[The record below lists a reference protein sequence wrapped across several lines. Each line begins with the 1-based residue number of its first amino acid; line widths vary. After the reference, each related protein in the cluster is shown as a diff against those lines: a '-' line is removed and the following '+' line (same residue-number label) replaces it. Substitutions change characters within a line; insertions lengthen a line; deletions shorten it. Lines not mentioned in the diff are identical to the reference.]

1 VEPGLSKLL
10 DKPPYGPR
18 DEDAFLAE
26 MNLLT
31 EHHLD
36 TCDEYAM
43 VWPDWRP
50 ATAAEELPYLH
61 VGTFKWIDFRS
72 GGSDIKHERTLL
84 SSATTSGTPSRIALD
99 EKSSELQSRSS
110 LAILTDFVGGA
121 IRPLLVIDSARSL
134 RMRGEVSARIAA
146 AMSLR
151 PMASDIYFLLDSAE
165 DPSSMKW
172 NLLERIL
179 DEHDELLVYGF
190 TWILHTAWGAAD
202 IPAEIKAKLAGRSIC
217 FVHSGGWKKLEA
229 ARVNREAFDKGL
241 LSGLSGESRV
251 VDFYGL
257 VEQVGVVYP
266 LCEYGFRHTPV
277 WADVVV
283 RDSLELT
290 PRVGETGQL
299 QLMNVLASGAP
310 YHSVLT
316 EDLGRIVPGDCP
328 CGRSG
333 KRFELLGRLPKS
345 EVRGC
350 ANV

>member
-1 VEPGLSKLL
+1 MSRLL
-10 DKPPYGPR
+10 DNAPYGPR

-26 MNLLT
+26 MNRLT
-31 EHHLD
+31 EHHLNA
-36 TCDEYAM
+36 CDEYAK

-50 ATAAEELPYLH
+50 ATAAEQLPYLH
-61 VGTFKWIDFRS
+61 VSTFKWIDFRS
-72 GGSDIKHERTLL
+72 SGADIKHERTLL

-110 LAILTDFVGGA
+110 LAILADFVGRSA
-121 IRPLLVIDSARSL
+121 RPLLVVDSARSL

-151 PMASDIYFLLDSAE
+151 PLASDIYFLLAAPE

-172 NLLERIL
+172 DALGDIL
-179 DEHDELLVYGF
+179 DQYDEFLVYGF
-190 TWILHTAWGAAD
+190 TWILHTAWGAAAVPD
-202 IPAEIKAKLAGRSIC
+202 EIRSKLAGRKIC

-229 ARVNREAFDKGL
+229 ARVTREAFDDGL
-241 LSGLSGESRV
+241 LAGLSTESKV

-257 VEQVGVVYP
+257 VEQVGVIYP
-266 LCEYGFRHTPV
+266 LCDHGFRHPPV
-277 WADVVV
+277 WADVIV
-283 RDSLELT
+283 RDPITLAPLLNESGL
-290 PRVGETGQL
+290 L
-299 QLMNVLASGAP
+299 QLLNVLASGAP

-316 EDLGRIVPGDCP
+316 EDVGRIIPGECP
-328 CGRSG
+328 CERSG

-345 EVRGC
+345 EARGC

>member
-1 VEPGLSKLL
+1 MTELL
-10 DKPPYGPR
+10 DSAPYGPR
-18 DEDAFLAE
+18 DDAAFLAE
-26 MNLLT
+26 MNRLT
-31 EHHLD
+31 EHHLAA
-36 TCDEYAM
+36 CDEYAR

-50 ATAAEELPYLH
+50 ATTVEQLPYLH
-61 VGTFKWIDFRS
+61 VGTFKWVDFRS
-72 GGSDIKHERTLL
+72 TGKHIKHERTLL
-84 SSATTSGTPSRIALD
+84 SSATTSGTPSRIVLD
-99 EKSSELQSRSS
+99 EKSSKLQARSS
-110 LAILTDFVGGA
+110 LAILSDFVGETP
-121 IRPLLVIDSARSL
+121 RPLLVVDSARSL

-151 PMASDIYFLLDSAE
+151 PLASDIYFLLTTPE

-172 NLLERIL
+172 DLLDKLL
-179 DEHDELLVYGF
+179 DEHDEFLVYGF
-190 TWILHTAWGAAD
+190 TWILHSGWGAAA
-202 IPAEIKAKLAGRSIC
+202 IPDSIRSRLAGKTIC

-229 ARVNREAFDKGL
+229 ARVTREAFDESL
-241 LSGLSGESRV
+241 LSGLSSDSRV
-251 VDFYGL
+251 VDYYGL

-266 LCEYGFRHTPV
+266 LCEHGFRHTPV
-277 WADVVV
+277 WADLIV
-283 RDSLELT
+283 RDSINLSSLSDE
-290 PRVGETGQL
+290 PGQL

-316 EDLGRIVPGDCP
+316 EDTGRIIPGECP

>member
-1 VEPGLSKLL
+1 LRNLL
-10 DKPPYGPR
+10 DKDPYGPR
-18 DEDAFLAE
+18 DEGAFITE
-26 MNLLT
+26 MNRLT

-36 TCDEYAM
+36 ACDEYAK

-50 ATAAEELPYLH
+50 ATAAEQLPYLH

-72 GGSDIKHERTLL
+72 SGADIKHERTLL

-110 LAILTDFVGGA
+110 LAILADFVGETA
-121 IRPLLVIDSARSL
+121 RPLLVVDSARSL
-134 RMRGEVSARIAA
+134 RMRREVSARIAA

-151 PMASDIYFLLDSAE
+151 PLASDIYFLLAAPE

-172 NLLERIL
+172 DALGDIL
-179 DEHDELLVYGF
+179 DQYDEFLVYGF
-190 TWILHTAWGAAD
+190 TWILHSAWGAAAIPED
-202 IPAEIKAKLAGRSIC
+202 IRSRLAGKTIC

-229 ARVNREAFDKGL
+229 ERVTREAFDATLLTGL
-241 LSGLSGESRV
+241 TAESKV

-257 VEQVGVVYP
+257 VEQVGIVFP
-266 LCEYGFRHTPV
+266 LCESGYRHTPV
-277 WADVVV
+277 WADVIV
-283 RDSLELT
+283 RDSLDMRPLNDE
-290 PRVGETGQL
+290 PGQL

-316 EDLGRIVPGDCP
+316 EDVGRIVSGACP

-345 EVRGC
+345 EARGC

>member
-1 VEPGLSKLL
+1 MNELL
-10 DKPPYGPR
+10 DRTPYGPR
-18 DEDAFLAE
+18 DEEAFLAE
-26 MNLLT
+26 MNRLT
-31 EHHLD
+31 EHHLAG
-36 TCDEYAM
+36 CNEYAR
-43 VWPDWRP
+43 VWPDWQP
-50 ATAAEELPYLH
+50 AMAVEQLPYLH
-61 VGTFKWIDFRS
+61 VGTFKWINFRT
-72 GGSDIKHERTLL
+72 GGTHIKHERTLL

-99 EKSSELQSRSS
+99 EKSSELQARSS
-110 LAILTDFVGGA
+110 LTILSDFVGA
-121 IRPLLVIDSARSL
+121 SARPLLIIDSARSL

-151 PMASDIYFLLDSAE
+151 PLASDIYFLLTAPE

-172 NLLERIL
+172 DLLDRLL

-190 TWILHTAWGAAD
+190 TWILHSAWGAAS
-202 IPAEIKAKLAGRSIC
+202 IPAGIRDKLAGKTIC

-229 ARVNREAFDKGL
+229 ARVTREAFDERL
-241 LSGLSGESRV
+241 LSGLSAESRV

-266 LCEYGFRHTPV
+266 LCEHGFRHTPV
-277 WADVVV
+277 WADVIV
-283 RDSLELT
+283 RDPLELVSLE
-290 PRVGETGQL
+290 GEPGQL

-310 YHSVLT
+310 YHNVLT
-316 EDLGRIVPGDCP
+316 EDMGRIVPGACP

>member
-1 VEPGLSKLL
+1 MSDLV
-10 DKPPYGPR
+10 DNAPYAAR
-18 DEDAFLAE
+18 DEEAFLAE
-26 MNLLT
+26 MNRLT
-31 EHHLD
+31 EHHLAA
-36 TCDEYAM
+36 CDEYARI
-43 VWPDWRP
+43 WPDWRP
-50 ATAAEELPYLH
+50 TDAVDQLPYLH

-72 GGSDIKHERTLL
+72 SGDQIKHERTLL

-99 EKSSELQSRSS
+99 EKSSKLQARSS
-110 LAILTDFVGGA
+110 LAILADFIGKSS
-121 IRPLLVIDSARSL
+121 RPLLVIDSSRSL
-134 RMRGEVSARIAA
+134 RMRGVVSARIAA

-151 PMASDIYFLLDSAE
+151 PLASDIHFLLAAPE

-172 NLLERIL
+172 DMLATLLDQYE
-179 DEHDELLVYGF
+179 ELLVYGF
-190 TWILHTAWGAAD
+190 TWILHAAWGGTPVPD
-202 IPAEIKAKLAGRSIC
+202 EVRSRLAGKTIC

-229 ARVNREAFDKGL
+229 ARVTREAFDEGL
-241 LSGLSGESRV
+241 LAGLSAESKV

-257 VEQVGVVYP
+257 VEQVGVIYP

-277 WADVVV
+277 WADVIV
-283 RDSLELT
+283 RDSMDLT
-290 PRVGETGQL
+290 PLAGEPGQL

-316 EDLGRIVPGDCP
+316 EDIGRIVPGRCP

-345 EVRGC
+345 EARGC